1 LFELRSKKKA
11 NSLRKSLAGLMRRIV
26 TSTDGRIIYTEF
38 ANLMK
43 PVDLRPYLKRIRKY
57 TKEENKQVE
66 QVQFNGLV
74 NKVK

>member
-1 LFELRSKKKA
+1 
-11 NSLRKSLAGLMRRIV
+11 MRRIV